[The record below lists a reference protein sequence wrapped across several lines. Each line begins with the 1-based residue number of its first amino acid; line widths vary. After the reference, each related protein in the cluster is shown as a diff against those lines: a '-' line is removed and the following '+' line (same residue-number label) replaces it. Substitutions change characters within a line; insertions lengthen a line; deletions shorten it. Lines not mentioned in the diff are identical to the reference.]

1 MAISREGYIDLHD
14 ATLRL
19 MTIGVDGVCKFTLV
33 GVSRFRHLAGS
44 LFTRE
49 VFNATLALSG
59 CESIEVTG
67 SWAASDNYVMDATIV
82 SGDVEQSVWP
92 DLPEEVPVRRVE
104 FSLFSGAKIKVQCA
118 SGAMRLEGEA
128 LESGEWLAE

>member
-67 SWAASDNYVMDATIV
+67 SWAASDNYVMDLTVI
-82 SGDVEQSVWP
+82 SGGSERTVWP
-92 DLPEEVPVRRVE
+92 DLAEEVPVSQVA
-104 FSLFSGAKIKVQCA
+104 FSLFSGATIEVQCV
-118 SGAMRLEGEA
+118 GGELRLEGEA
-128 LESGEWLAE
+128 IELGDWLAE

>member
-1 MAISREGYIDLHD
+1 MAIPERDFFELHD
-14 ATLRL
+14 ATIRL
-19 MTIGVDGVCKFTLV
+19 VTISVGCICEFTLE
-33 GVSRFRHLAGS
+33 GVSRFRHLRDAR
-44 LFTRE
+44 FTRE
-49 VFNATLALSG
+49 VFNGTLALAG

-67 SWAASDNYVMDATIV
+67 PWAASDNYVMDATIV